1 MKTRRFWLVLLLLA
15 SATLSAQTIVLD
27 YVDGTV
33 ELKTKTNTWV
43 TVDAGAKLTADSV
56 LRLSNNGLAEMTVGT
71 SRLHLGK
78 DGTYPLVNL
87 LAQAGKKTESNL
99 ASLAGSKVD
108 KLLSGNPTGQ
118 VQVANMGARAA
129 EMDAGGGLDFVEE
142 EDETTAEVPVA
153 ATPDPF
159 VQAVAFA
166 NAGSAARSLRTLQKL
181 DLRPT
186 DPNYVAGL
194 LLYVSQGLE
203 VQDYDLVLAK
213 ADEGLRAQKNNP
225 NPDRDVLQSLTLGQ
239 GLAYKGKGDVT
250 QAKKAFAAVQAL
262 GAQTPLGVEAG
273 RLGKL

>member
-1 MKTRRFWLVLLLLA
+1 MMKTRRFWLVLLLLA

-43 TVDAGAKLTADSV
+43 TVDAGAKLNADSV

-129 EMDAGGGLDFVEE
+129 EMDAGSRHSRPVCAGCRFRQRRKRRAVVAHA
-142 EDETTAEVPVA
+142 AEA
-153 ATPDPF
+153 R
-159 VQAVAFA
+159 
-166 NAGSAARSLRTLQKL
+166 SAADGPELCGRF
-181 DLRPT
+181 
-186 DPNYVAGL
+186 VAVRQPG
-194 LLYVSQGLE
+194 
-203 VQDYDLVLAK
+203 
-213 ADEGLRAQKNNP
+213 P
-225 NPDRDVLQSLTLGQ
+225 
-239 GLAYKGKGDVT
+239 
-250 QAKKAFAAVQAL
+250 
-262 GAQTPLGVEAG
+262 
-273 RLGKL
+273 